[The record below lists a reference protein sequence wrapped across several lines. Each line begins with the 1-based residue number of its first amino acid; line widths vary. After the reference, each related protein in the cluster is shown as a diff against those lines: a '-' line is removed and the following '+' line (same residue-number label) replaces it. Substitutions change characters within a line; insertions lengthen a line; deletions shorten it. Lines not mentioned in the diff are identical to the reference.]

1 MRLIVAFIV
10 AAVVS
15 ACGTGPAS
23 GAPPMVVAGN
33 TVQITEHVYVIPDQ
47 RVALV
52 PNVGIV
58 VGTEGVLVVDTG
70 MGPVNAE
77 IVLDEV
83 RKITDLP
90 ISYLVCT
97 HFHPE
102 HNFGA
107 QSFPENTIIIYS
119 SAQHRDLRNKGEAY
133 REWFADMFGD
143 EVAELLAPVE
153 ITHPDV
159 TFEKKAEFNLG
170 DLPVELHHFG
180 YAAHTGGDTV
190 VYLLEQKVIFS
201 GGLTP
206 NRFFPIFPDEDSS
219 AAGWIA
225 SLEQLEKF
233 AAVYVVPGHG
243 EVGDPDLIAT
253 VKAYLVQLSDASLRL
268 KSAGVSLA
276 EAQAQLS
283 PRFEREY
290 DGWDDPNWINNAIEV
305 IYAETD
311 TKP

>member
-1 MRLIVAFIV
+1 
-10 AAVVS
+10 
-15 ACGTGPAS
+15 
-23 GAPPMVVAGN
+23 MVVAGN
-33 TVQITEHVYVIPDQ
+33 TVQITDHVYVIPDQ
-47 RVALV
+47 RVPLV

-107 QSFPENTIIIYS
+107 QSFPDSTIIIYAS
-119 SAQHRDLRNKGEAY
+119 GQRRDLRNKAEAY
-133 REWFADMFGD
+133 RELFTELFGD
-143 EVAELLAPVE
+143 DVAELLAGVE
-153 ITHPDV
+153 ITEPDV
-159 TFEKKAEFNLG
+159 IFENKAEVNLG

-190 VYLLEQKVIFS
+190 VYLPEQKVIFS

-219 AAGWIA
+219 VAGWIA

-253 VKAYLVQLSDASLRL
+253 VKAELADPGRRAEGRRRL
-268 KSAGVSLA
+268 ADQEVPVHRRGNSGVTIARRIVELA
-276 EAQAQLS
+276 
-283 PRFEREY
+283 RESSKITGCKY
-290 DGWDDPNWINNAIEV
+290 GIGKLDDGYEV
-305 IYAETD
+305 RITGNSN
-311 TKP
+311 TSI